1 MYLDNFKHVYFYKN
15 EFAEMHHIVLK
26 RYPGIK
32 CRKNLFTHIYT
43 KNEIMK
49 GDRIIFLEQI
59 LEKEYDD
66 YCIFPKDG
74 IPYSGY
80 LKLEE
85 IDGIYICKKF

>member
-32 CRKNLFTHIYT
+32 CSKNLFPLVDT

-49 GDRIIFLEQI
+49 DDRIIFLEQI

-66 YCIFPKDG
+66 YCIFPKDN
-74 IPYSGY
+74 IPCGGY

>member
-15 EFAEMHHIVLK
+15 EFAEMHPIVLK

-32 CRKNLFTHIYT
+32 CSKNLFPLVDT

-59 LEKEYDD
+59 LEKKYDD
-66 YCIFPKDG
+66 YCIFPKDD
-74 IPYSGY
+74 IPYGGY